1 VIAGAHDL
9 ALFAAAALLV
19 NLTPGPDM
27 LFVAGSG
34 AAHGRRAG
42 LLAALGVSAGCMLH
56 IALAAVGLSA
66 LLAASVTAFAI
77 VKWIGAAYLVW
88 MGFAMLRARAA
99 ATGSAGHAAVGDAAM
114 APRPTRVFWQGALT
128 NALNPKVALFFLA
141 FLPQFIAPGVAGQAL
156 AFVALGALFNEPGT
170 ANQGWA
176 FVMLGALF
184 NTGGLVVNAV
194 VALAASAARE
204 GLAGRGGASHVGV
217 WLQRAVGVLFVGLG
231 LKLAFYKT

>member
-1 VIAGAHDL
+1 VIAGTHDL

-34 AAHGRRAG
+34 AAQGRRAG

-66 LLAASVTAFAI
+66 LLAASATAFAV

-88 MGFAMLRARAA
+88 AGFTMLRARAA
-99 ATGSAGHAAVGDAAM
+99 VSATAGDRAGDTVGDTATALRG
-114 APRPTRVFWQGALT
+114 ARVFWQGALT

-141 FLPQFIAPGVAGQAL
+141 FLPQFI
-156 AFVALGALFNEPGT
+156 EPGA
-170 ANQGWA
+170 ANQGCA
-176 FVMLGALF
+176 FVMLGTLF
-184 NTGGLVVNAV
+184 NTSGFAVNAV
-194 VALAASAARE
+194 VAMLASAARE
-204 GLAGRGGASHVGV
+204 GFAGRDGASRVGV
-217 WLQRAVGVLFVGLG
+217 WMQRAVGMLFVGLG
-231 LKLAFYKT
+231 IKLAFYRA